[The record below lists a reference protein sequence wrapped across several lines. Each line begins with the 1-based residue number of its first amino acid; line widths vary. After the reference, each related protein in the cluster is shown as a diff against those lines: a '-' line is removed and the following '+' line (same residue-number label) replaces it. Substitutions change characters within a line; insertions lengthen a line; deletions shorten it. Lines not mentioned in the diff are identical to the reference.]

1 MKNNLIISVL
11 LISLLAACSASKG
24 LEKDLAK
31 TAVQNPYFMGLSVIN
46 ASNGE
51 TIIDFQG
58 NKLFTPASNVKLF
71 TLYAALK
78 TLKDSVPSFEYCISG
93 DSLIIRGTG
102 DPGLFNDSLH
112 ANSIK
117 FLKNKELKLF
127 LLDKDLDDDVFG
139 AGWSW
144 DDYQYPYMPEKSLMP
159 LFGNTV
165 SIARNQNGLK
175 VEPTFF
181 RERIHIAEEVKVSR
195 DLNQNNFYIPKS
207 SGSLEKKVPF
217 KTSNQLV
224 ADLLSQ
230 ELDAKVTLVNETSDR
245 KFKVFNEVLYDSLYS
260 KMMKESDNFIAEQLM
275 LQIGNKSVREY
286 NVPKAINFVLDSCLS
301 DLPQRP
307 RWVDGSGLSRYNLF
321 SPQSTAF
328 LLHKMYKEIPSKQLM
343 SYFPQGG
350 IDGTLQND
358 FEGQKYIR
366 AKSGTLSNNYCL
378 SGYLTSKKGNVLIFS
393 YMNNHYPGRS
403 AERKEE
409 MAILFK
415 NLYENY

>member
-1 MKNNLIISVL
+1 
-11 LISLLAACSASKG
+11 
-24 LEKDLAK
+24 
-31 TAVQNPYFMGLSVIN
+31 
-46 ASNGE
+46 
-51 TIIDFQG
+51 
-58 NKLFTPASNVKLF
+58 
-71 TLYAALK
+71 
-78 TLKDSVPSFEYCISG
+78 
-93 DSLIIRGTG
+93 
-102 DPGLFNDSLH
+102 
-112 ANSIK
+112 
-117 FLKNKELKLF
+117 
-127 LLDKDLDDDVFG
+127 
-139 AGWSW
+139 
-144 DDYQYPYMPEKSLMP
+144 
-159 LFGNTV
+159 
-165 SIARNQNGLK
+165 
-175 VEPTFF
+175 
-181 RERIHIAEEVKVSR
+181 
-195 DLNQNNFYIPKS
+195 
-207 SGSLEKKVPF
+207 
-217 KTSNQLV
+217 
-224 ADLLSQ
+224 
-230 ELDAKVTLVNETSDR
+230 
-245 KFKVFNEVLYDSLYS
+245 
-260 KMMKESDNFIAEQLM
+260 MKESDNFIAEQLM

-321 SPQSTAF
+321 SPQSMAF

-350 IDGTLQND
+350 IEGTLQND